1 MRRTRR
7 YYDVVVAG
15 AGPGGLA
22 AGLFTARYGL
32 TTLIFDRG
40 KSLLRQCAYLDN
52 YLGFPGGIEVE
63 TYLTLAREQ
72 AIDAGCHVE
81 RARVVGVETAA
92 ASAARFRI
100 HTRQCG
106 SYTADRFIAASPYDV
121 EYLRQL
127 DEATLFGPDGLP
139 AQAHDS
145 SGRTAVDGLYLTGTL
160 AGVESQALICAGQ
173 GARAALAVI
182 ADRRREHGYWEATA
196 RHLDWLV
203 PKGRYDRERWAERVR
218 TYFRDSAPVGCDFP
232 PEQVE
237 ARIEEW
243 IRDKRRQQIDPAEA
257 ERRGKRWRYAAREQI
272 AHPLPL
278 PATRGH
284 R

>member
-7 YYDVVVAG
+7 HYDVVIAG
-15 AGPGGLA
+15 AGPAGLA

-32 TTLIFDRG
+32 ATLILDRG

-63 TYLTLAREQ
+63 AYLTLAREQ
-72 AIDAGCHVE
+72 AIDAGCRIE

-92 ASAARFRI
+92 PPSRFRV
-100 HTRQCG
+100 HTRRGG
-106 SYTADRFIAASPYDV
+106 SFLADRFIAASPYDV
-121 EYLRQL
+121 GYLRRI
-127 DEATLFGPDGLP
+127 DEAALLAPDGAP
-139 AQAHDS
+139 APAEDS
-145 SGRTAVDGLYLTGTL
+145 PGRTAVDGLYLTGTL

-173 GARAALAVI
+173 GARTALAVI
-182 ADRRREHGYWEATA
+182 ADRRREHGFWEATA

-203 PKGRYDRERWAERVR
+203 PNGRYDRERWAERVR
-218 TYFRDSAPVGCDFP
+218 TYFRDSVPAGCDFP

-257 ERRGKRWRYAAREQI
+257 ERRGKRWRCAAREQT

-278 PATRGH
+278 PATGGR